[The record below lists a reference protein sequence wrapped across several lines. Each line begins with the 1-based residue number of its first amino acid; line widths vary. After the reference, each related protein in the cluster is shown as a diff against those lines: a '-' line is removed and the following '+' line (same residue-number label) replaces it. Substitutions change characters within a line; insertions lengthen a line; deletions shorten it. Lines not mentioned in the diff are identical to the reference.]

1 MLLLCTY
8 IRVISQHGTQ
18 TNLMFSKMRLAP
30 VTSSRGQKG
39 KKCKDITLPRLEL
52 LAVLIGVRAGNFVT
66 TELKVPI
73 SKNSLDRFQ
82 MCSSL
87 DETFN
92 QGGGPSQRPRQSR
105 LCFYCLE
112 MGHLKANCHKITR
125 QYPLNY
131 ISVDKDVDTVCS
143 SVDIVYNSTQ

>member
-1 MLLLCTY
+1 MACTVCST
-8 IRVISQHGTQ
+8 RGSQPTFLTGNLNPIQ
-18 TNLMFSKMRLAP
+18 TSL
-30 VTSSRGQKG
+30 
-39 KKCKDITLPRLEL
+39 
-52 LAVLIGVRAGNFVT
+52 
-66 TELKVPI
+66 VP
-73 SKNSLDRFQ
+73 S
-82 MCSSL
+82 
-87 DETFN
+87 

-105 LCFYCLE
+105 PCFYCLE